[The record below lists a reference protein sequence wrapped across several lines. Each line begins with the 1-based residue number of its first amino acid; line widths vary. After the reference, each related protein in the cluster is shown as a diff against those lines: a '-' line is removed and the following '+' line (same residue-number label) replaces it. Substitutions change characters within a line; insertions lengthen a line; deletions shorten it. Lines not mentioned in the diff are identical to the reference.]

1 MNRQAWAVAGLALA
15 GCIVLPVLFQ
25 SLAYQLTIIVAL
37 GLAALAVSLLLRA
50 GLISFG
56 HALFYAAGGYAAAY
70 VAPMVGGEML
80 LCMLAALA
88 CSAVLSALIAL
99 FIVRYRGIF
108 FAMLNLALSMV
119 GYTLLLK
126 LYHLTGGSDGLVVN
140 GDRFVGWTLGA
151 AAQSEV
157 LYYLALASAVLAGLG
172 VYAYLRAPMGW
183 ALSAV
188 QDCEIRVEYLGVSAR
203 RVLFVAYVM
212 SGALAG
218 LGGGFTALAVG
229 HIAPD
234 SAYWTMSAGFLVMAV
249 LGGSGSIAGAF
260 VGAGLYELLSVFAAQ
275 YLSST
280 WEILLGVIIFVI
292 IRFAPN
298 GLWGLFDRLRPASAA
313 EQGGTR
319 E

>member
-1 MNRQAWAVAGLALA
+1 MNRPTWVVAGLALA
-15 GCIVLPVLFQ
+15 GCVALPVLFQ
-25 SLAYQLTIIVAL
+25 PLAYQLTIIVAL
-37 GLAALAVSLLLRA
+37 GLAALGVSLLLRA
-50 GLISFG
+50 GMISFG
-56 HALFYAAGGYAAAY
+56 HALFYAAGGYAVAY
-70 VAPMVGGEML
+70 VAPLVDGDIVA
-80 LCMLAALA
+80 CMLAALA
-88 CSAVLSALIAL
+88 CSALLSALIAL
-99 FIVRYRGIF
+99 FMVRYRGIF

-126 LYHLTGGSDGLVVN
+126 LYYLTGGSDGLVIHGN
-140 GDRFVGWTLGA
+140 HIFGWTLDA

-157 LYYLALASAVLAGLG
+157 LYYLALTSAVLASLG
-172 VYAYLRAPMGW
+172 GYAYLRAPMGW

-188 QDCEIRVEYLGVSAR
+188 QDCEIRIEYLGVSAR

-249 LGGSGSIAGAF
+249 LGGSGSIVGAF
-260 VGAGLYELLSVFAAQ
+260 VGAALYELVSVFAAQ

-298 GLWGLFDRLRPASAA
+298 GIWGLFNRLLSASAA
-313 EQGGTR
+313 EGGMR